1 MIRYN
6 DTHPLLTLV
15 HSTTSHRTHRTRV
28 RCRYVALAC
37 DMVVETLLENSVRPS
52 VAFNNTSV
60 HVFPKDRLASVDP
73 TTWANAD
80 EPSHG
85 VGSEA
90 VLS

>member
-1 MIRYN
+1 
-6 DTHPLLTLV
+6 
-15 HSTTSHRTHRTRV
+15 
-28 RCRYVALAC
+28 
-37 DMVVETLLENSVRPS
+37 MVVETLLENSVRPS

-73 TTWANAD
+73 TTWANVD

-85 VGSEA
+85 VGSEV